1 MFSENVGQNL
11 FLEVAVAYIK
21 KGYNIANVLLAL
33 PLLCQYSHIVQGR
46 SLISGLEGYLPH
58 SNHGKREGEK

>member
-1 MFSENVGQNL
+1 M
-11 FLEVAVAYIK
+11 AVAYIK
-21 KGYNIANVLLAL
+21 KGCNIANVLLAL

-58 SNHGKREGEK
+58 NNHGKREGEK